1 MKKRLTDLSHLSL
14 DDISSGVRIE
24 YQGRVGPLSPIRR
37 SSQGHGHL
45 YTEGDLEQLNVN
57 HSGHTR
63 SFFSFD
69 FIN

>member
-45 YTEGDLEQLNVN
+45 YTEGDLEQLTSITQVP
-57 HSGHTR
+57 R
-63 SFFSFD
+63 EIFFSLIFL
-69 FIN
+69 I